1 MRTTRGGIVFGSNAS
16 RLKRRGD
23 VPGLLR
29 LADNPSNEKDWVT
42 ACEALE
48 EMGETA
54 RPALTQALED
64 GPPLGFPAATALG
77 ELAADGNTAARTTL
91 VQHLVSAKDDETILV
106 AVLQATCRLGGA
118 DIVDAVV
125 ALLSGPKSRLA
136 LPRDPADLLATVDV
150 PADPYATI
158 GPKSTARPAAMFAGP
173 VFDQRYRQLQPCLAL
188 LAKEAL
194 PSAAPVLRQ
203 ALSWVDPTLAAL
215 SKRTSD
221 EGMFWP
227 ALNSV
232 ARCDN
237 EIRALAA
244 QGLGRIRD
252 AEAVSALQS
261 LLHPDVDDNVAK
273 AAAAALG
280 EIGDPAS
287 IPLLADLLLRPPH
300 RVIDESDVDFDDPE
314 DVEFARELWEMEDE
328 VPVAAA
334 RALAAIGTP
343 DARRALEE
351 AAAGELQSAARAAR
365 AALAA
370 RP

>member
-1 MRTTRGGIVFGSNAS
+1 
-16 RLKRRGD
+16 
-23 VPGLLR
+23 
-29 LADNPSNEKDWVT
+29 
-42 ACEALE
+42 
-48 EMGETA
+48 
-54 RPALTQALED
+54 
-64 GPPLGFPAATALG
+64 
-77 ELAADGNTAARTTL
+77 
-91 VQHLVSAKDDETILV
+91 
-106 AVLQATCRLGGA
+106 
-118 DIVDAVV
+118 
-125 ALLSGPKSRLA
+125 
-136 LPRDPADLLATVDV
+136 
-150 PADPYATI
+150 
-158 GPKSTARPAAMFAGP
+158 
-173 VFDQRYRQLQPCLAL
+173 
-188 LAKEAL
+188 
-194 PSAAPVLRQ
+194 
-203 ALSWVDPTLAAL
+203 VDPTLAAL